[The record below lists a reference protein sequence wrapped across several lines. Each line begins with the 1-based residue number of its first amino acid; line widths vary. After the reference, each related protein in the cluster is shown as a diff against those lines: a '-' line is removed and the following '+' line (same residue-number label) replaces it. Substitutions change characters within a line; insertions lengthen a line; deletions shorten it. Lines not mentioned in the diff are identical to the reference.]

1 MCYESDSLVY
11 TQKLLI
17 ATKSYT
23 HLSGVLDLT
32 PKAIYHCISPGQS
45 HIAQSGGGAILA
57 SNPVRFRLENHS
69 IFDPKSA
76 RNRHEIWPADRSVTT
91 PKLA

>member
-1 MCYESDSLVY
+1 MY
-11 TQKLLI
+11 TKKLPI
-17 ATKSYT
+17 ATNPYT

-32 PKAIYHCISPGQS
+32 LKAIYHCISPGQS
-45 HIAQSGGGAILA
+45 HIAQSGGGAIPA

-69 IFDPKSA
+69 FFDPKST
-76 RNRHEIWPADRSVTT
+76 RNRLEVRAADRSVKT

>member
-1 MCYESDSLVY
+1 MY
-11 TQKLLI
+11 TKKLPI
-17 ATKSYT
+17 ATNPYT

-32 PKAIYHCISPGQS
+32 LKAIYHCISPGQS
-45 HIAQSGGGAILA
+45 HIAQSGGGAIPA

-76 RNRHEIWPADRSVTT
+76 LNRLGIRPADRSITT